1 MVYSRKGQKGKGGA
15 SPPRASRRP
24 TGCQPRAV
32 FGEACTEDEDARSSP
47 EIIPG
52 EVGFPIPEIRGGLSS
67 TNGEEGSLL
76 GVEVSEIHAYPLRPQ
91 GFEEPLFPTA
101 ASKRAVAK
109 HLLESPWLSRASQ
122 LEERTG
128 GAAHVLEEPVELR
141 NSPGRV
147 EVVRLGE
154 VKRRCRSSW
163 RRRRVVRTLDRW
175 RQIGGWWDADRRV
188 DRVVFRVLLS
198 GGVVVD
204 LARERSGDWLLVGV
218 VD

>member
-1 MVYSRKGQKGKGGA
+1 M
-15 SPPRASRRP
+15 
-24 TGCQPRAV
+24 
-32 FGEACTEDEDARSSP
+32 
-47 EIIPG
+47 
-52 EVGFPIPEIRGGLSS
+52 
-67 TNGEEGSLL
+67 L

-122 LEERTG
+122 LQERTG
-128 GAAHVLEEPVELR
+128 GAAYVLEEPVELR

-147 EVVRLGE
+147 KVVRLGE